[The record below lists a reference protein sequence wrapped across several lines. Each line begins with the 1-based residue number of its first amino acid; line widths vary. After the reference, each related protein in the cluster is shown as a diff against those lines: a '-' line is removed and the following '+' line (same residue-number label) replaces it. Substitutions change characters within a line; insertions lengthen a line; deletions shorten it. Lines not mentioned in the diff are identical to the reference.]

1 MSKKTDSNLTLA
13 QEIEKQA
20 NAAKIK
26 LFFFKFMPLVILIAV
41 INVFGIINPRFL
53 RMDNLYINILD
64 TIAVSLLIVIG
75 ITPVILMGCIDLSVE
90 GVTGFTACILGVFIA
105 NTKTSFDFGFGAVLI
120 ALASAA
126 FIGFIQGLIHVKLKL
141 PTFIVTFAIG
151 YICKGLGLLTYMG
164 IPGTFTDDTFR
175 QLYFGKLL
183 NLPVS
188 TWLAFG
194 MLIIAFLIENYTKIG
209 RRIFA
214 IGNNEE
220 ITKMYGINTNQIKI
234 LVFIWSGFCCGL
246 AGVVAAAKL
255 GYSIMA
261 LSAGTL
267 FPALTAVV
275 VGGTLLTGGIGGVL
289 RSFVGVLIVAIINA
303 GMIYAGIDSSWQEA
317 VQGFIVLIAVVIAS
331 SDSRYKI
338 VK

>member
-1 MSKKTDSNLTLA
+1 MSDKTKNGLTLA
-13 QEIEKQA
+13 QEAEQRA
-20 NAAKIK
+20 NHAKFR
-26 LFFFKFMPLVILIAV
+26 LLLFKFMPLVLLAAV
-41 INVFGIINPRFL
+41 FIIFSIINPRFFSVA
-53 RMDNLYINILD
+53 NLYHNILD

-90 GVTGFTACILGVFIA
+90 GVVGFSACILGVFIA
-105 NTKTSFDFGFGAVLI
+105 NTKTSFDLGFGAVII
-120 ALASAA
+120 ALSAA
-126 FIGFIQGLIHVKLKL
+126 VLIGLLQGLIHVKLKL
-141 PTFIVTFAIG
+141 PTFIVTFAVG

-164 IPGTFTDDTFR
+164 VPGTFTDEAFR
-175 QLYFGKLL
+175 QLYFGELFR
-183 NLPVS
+183 LPLS
-188 TWLAFG
+188 TWLSLG
-194 MLIIAFLIENYTKIG
+194 MLLIAIGIERYTKIG

-220 ITKMYGINTNQIKI
+220 ITKIYGINIGTIKI
-234 LVFIWSGFCCGL
+234 LVFMWSGFCCGL
-246 AGVVAAAKL
+246 AGIVAAAKL

-289 RSFVGVLIVAIINA
+289 RNFVGVLIVASINS
-303 GMIYAGIDSSWQEA
+303 GMIYAGISSSWQEA
-317 VQGFIVLIAVVIAS
+317 VQGVIVLIAVVIAS
-331 SDSRYKI
+331 TDNRFKI